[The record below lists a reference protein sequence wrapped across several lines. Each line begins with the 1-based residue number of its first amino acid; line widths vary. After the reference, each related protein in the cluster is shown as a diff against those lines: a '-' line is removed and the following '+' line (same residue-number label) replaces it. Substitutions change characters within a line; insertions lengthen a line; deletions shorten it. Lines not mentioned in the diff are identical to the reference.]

1 METFLWTF
9 ICAEDLAPKFRL
21 PFRLM
26 RGPLGFFLVQVL
38 NMMMKNV
45 IPEHCAITDEGM
57 ESGSNGSRR
66 CITGC
71 HLK

>member
-1 METFLWTF
+1 
-9 ICAEDLAPKFRL
+9 
-21 PFRLM
+21 M

-38 NMMMKNV
+38 NMMIKNV